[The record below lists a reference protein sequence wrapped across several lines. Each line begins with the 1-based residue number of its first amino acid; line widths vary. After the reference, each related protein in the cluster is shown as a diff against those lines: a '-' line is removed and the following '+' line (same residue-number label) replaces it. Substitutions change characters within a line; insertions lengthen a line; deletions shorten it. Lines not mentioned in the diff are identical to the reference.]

1 MFQDMKRIF
10 TLELVLVIPDL
21 NREIRVEADAS
32 NYVTE
37 GVLLVKYKDKRQR
50 PVVFISKLI
59 NPTEKNYEIYNKE
72 ILVVI
77 KYLEVWRHYLEGTKV
92 QFEIQIDYKNLQYFM
107 SSQKLN
113 YRQVR
118 QILYLSRFDFVLK
131 YIPGKSMRKADRL
144 SRRPDWQKGVE
155 NNNEDRTLIKLEWI
169 QKEVRQREEIL
180 IEEEGLKERIK
191 KIQKKNKRVV
201 KAVEELKDQ
210 G

>member
-21 NREIRVEADAS
+21 NREIRVEANAS
-32 NYVTE
+32 NYVIE
-37 GVLLVKYKDKRQR
+37 GVLLVKYEDKRQR

-92 QFEIQIDYKNLQYFM
+92 QFKIQIDYKNLQYFM

>member
-1 MFQDMKRIF
+1 MFQDIKRIF

-32 NYVTE
+32 NYVIE
-37 GVLLVKYKDKRQR
+37 GVLLVKYEDKRQR

>member
-32 NYVTE
+32 NYVIE
-37 GVLLVKYKDKRQR
+37 GVLLVKYEDKRQR

-144 SRRPDWQKGVE
+144 SRRPDWQEGVE
-155 NNNEDRTLIKLEWI
+155 NNNKDRTLIKLEWI

>member
-21 NREIRVEADAS
+21 NREIRVEANAS
-32 NYVTE
+32 NYVIE
-37 GVLLVKYKDKRQR
+37 GVLLVKYEDKRQR